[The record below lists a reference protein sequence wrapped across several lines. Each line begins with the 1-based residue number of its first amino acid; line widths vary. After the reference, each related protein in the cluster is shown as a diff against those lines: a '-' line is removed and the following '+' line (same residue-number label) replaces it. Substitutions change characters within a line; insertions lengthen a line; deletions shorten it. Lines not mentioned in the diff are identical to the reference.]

1 MRPHSFHVARR
12 SAVRR
17 GIVLP
22 ILALLIVIL
31 VAFLAL
37 AIDLGMLAI
46 AKTQAQQSAD
56 LAALTAMRTLNGNA
70 STNYNQS
77 NATSNANNVVTY
89 NTILGQSLQ
98 SSQLQLTFGSYDYN
112 QTTATFQANFPP
124 TSGAPETAV
133 SATITSSSLPASF
146 SKIFKTQ
153 LLPNVSATAQA
164 VHRPRDI
171 ALALDLSGS
180 MRFGTC
186 LGFDFYT
193 TSRTSNNPDT
203 VVPTFGHYS
212 SSSAVMQGPT
222 TNQTSA
228 DESYTISPSNT
239 TEATTSYS
247 LTYVNNFF
255 QNAAYASTLVRAFD
269 SYTST
274 DGGATWTAP
283 SSGSPQLPSSSYAST
298 PGGDVPLFKS
308 GSSTTYAT
316 TVKDVLGSSTT
327 NILWELDGYSAY
339 SAGKPDTSGTG
350 SVPKVW
356 TQSDYSAC
364 PFNGYTQGPGY
375 YGKTFFIWP
384 PDPRNGSI
392 SNTTTLKSYL
402 SSLGISSTTD
412 QNTIASNWSTW
423 LGQGTTTG
431 LANLQTWLTGN
442 TTSGGPYTTTSKFVP
457 NTSNQA
463 PIYYAVCRLFNR
475 AYPAGSSKGT
485 FSADWRSR
493 FFGTTDNTV
502 LFDSTGELQVPGSSS
517 YTINYNAILTWV
529 AQSADPFPTQLRAG
543 RVKYYS
549 AIPTSITGSWSSYGG
564 TDQRFWVEFIDY
576 VLGFRQT
583 SAGNYSDISDMAG
596 YGGDFVWGTKSITTP
611 NASRLPYMGYTDN
624 PQRPLLR
631 YWFGPIAM
639 VDYMQ
644 NYNMDDNVSN
654 YFYMQPGDSYEA
666 PIYVAKQAYIAAVN
680 TMQNDHPNDWVTVV
694 PYSWPR
700 TSAASSSGR
709 LNCVRS
715 PLGTNYNYATAALL
729 FPFGTINA
737 DGSANNTEVT
747 PYTAD
752 PATSTVPSS
761 DFNDIPRADGNTSF
775 AMALMLC
782 YNQFATTTPTD
793 STLRSYATSSP
804 ITFPSGMAGGMGR
817 KGAQKVVIFE
827 TDGLPNTSATA
838 TLVSATGYKYY
849 KIRYNMNNPSG
860 SEYPTVSTANIND
873 STVLSQ
879 IYTLVQN
886 LATAYGTSRN
896 PFRLYAVGF
905 GPVFQG
911 TNATAAKS
919 TLQSMQY
926 YAGTQTS
933 ASTALPSNQIITG
946 TDSQM
951 STAMIDTFTQI
962 LQNGVQIALTK

>member
-1 MRPHSFHVARR
+1 LS
-12 SAVRR
+12 
-17 GIVLP
+17 G
-22 ILALLIVIL
+22 
-31 VAFLAL
+31 AF
-37 AIDLGMLAI
+37 
-46 AKTQAQQSAD
+46 S
-56 LAALTAMRTLNGNA
+56 
-70 STNYNQS
+70 
-77 NATSNANNVVTY
+77 
-89 NTILGQSLQ
+89 TILKS
-98 SSQLQLTFGSYDYN
+98 
-112 QTTATFQANFPP
+112 
-124 TSGAPETAV
+124 
-133 SATITSSSLPASF
+133 
-146 SKIFKTQ
+146 Q

-171 ALALDLSGS
+171 ALVLDLSGS

-193 TSRTSNNPDT
+193 TSRTSNNPDPLI
-203 VVPTFGHYS
+203 PTFGQYS
-212 SSSAVMQGPT
+212 SSSAGMQGPS
-222 TNQTSA
+222 TNQTSS

-239 TEATTSYS
+239 TAANSSYS
-247 LTYVNNFF
+247 KTYVNNFF

-274 DGGATWTAP
+274 DGGSTWTAN
-283 SSGSPQLPSSSYAST
+283 SSGSPQLPSSSYASV

-356 TQSDYSAC
+356 TQADYSASTC
-364 PFNGYTQGPGY
+364 QFNSYTQGPGY
-375 YGKTFFIWP
+375 YGKTFFLWP

-392 SNTTTLKSYL
+392 TNTTTLKSYL
-402 SSLGISSTTD
+402 NSLGMTNTTD
-412 QNTIASNWSTW
+412 QNTVASNWSTW

-431 LANLQTWLTGN
+431 LTNLQNWLTGS

-475 AYPAGSSKGT
+475 AYPAGSSNGA

-502 LFDSTGELQVPGSSS
+502 LFDNTSELNVPGSST
-517 YTINYNAILTWV
+517 YTINYNAILSWI
-529 AQSADPFPTQLRAG
+529 AQSPNPFPTQLRAG
-543 RVKYYS
+543 RIRYYGS
-549 AIPTSITGSWSSYGG
+549 IPTTITGTWPSYGANH
-564 TDQRFWVEFIDY
+564 QRFWVEYIDY

-583 SAGNYSDISDMAG
+583 SSGVYTDISDMAG
-596 YGGDFVWGTKSITTP
+596 YGGDFTWGSASTSAP

-624 PQRPLLR
+624 PQRPTLR
-631 YWFGPIAM
+631 LWFGPINM

-644 NYNMDDNVSN
+644 NYNMYDNVSN
-654 YFYMQPGDSYEA
+654 YYFMEPGDSYEA
-666 PIYVAKQAYIAAVN
+666 PTYTAKEAYIAAVN
-680 TMQNDHPNDWVTVV
+680 TMQTEHPNDWVAVV

-700 TSAASSSGR
+700 TSATGAGR
-709 LNCVRS
+709 FNCVRC
-715 PLGTNYNYATAALL
+715 PLGTNYNYATSALL

-737 DGSANNTEVT
+737 DGSANDTEIT
-747 PYTAD
+747 PYAAD
-752 PATSTVPSS
+752 PSTGSIPSS
-761 DFNDIPRADGNTSF
+761 DFADTPRPDGDTSF

-782 YNQFATTTPTD
+782 YNQFAVTPSTD
-793 STLRSYATSSP
+793 TTLRSYATSTP
-804 ITFPSGMAGGMGR
+804 IAFPTGMAGGMGR

-827 TDGLPNTSATA
+827 TDGLANCSATA
-838 TLVSATGYKYY
+838 SLVNAGTYSYY

-860 SEYPTVSTANIND
+860 SEYPSINPTSINN
-873 STVLSQ
+873 STVLNQVNS
-879 IYTLVQN
+879 LVSN
-886 LATAYGTSRN
+886 LSSTYGTTRN
-896 PFRLYAVGF
+896 PFRLYAIGF

-911 TNATAAKS
+911 ANASSAKT
-919 TLQSMQY
+919 TLQTMQY

-951 STAMIDTFTQI
+951 ATNMIDTFTKI
-962 LQNGVQIALTK
+962 LENGVQIALTK